1 MTLRAVGTG
10 SWVEV
15 RERDESGD
23 VLFRGLL
30 DPGDRKH
37 WSRPRD
43 AVDARRRPS
52 GLRVTS
58 GGTERALA
66 GATGDFLV
74 ARAGVSRL

>member
-1 MTLRAVGTG
+1 
-10 SWVEV
+10 VEV
-15 RERDESGD
+15 RERDEGGD

-30 DPGDRKH
+30 DPGTRKR
-37 WSRPRD
+37 WSDPGTLWMRVGAPD
-43 AVDARRRPS
+43 

-74 ARAGVSRL
+74 ARAGVTRL